1 MSYLSRTKNC
11 VKFQLQV
18 RAREPLVLWSGQD
31 QTDIG
36 NGQRPVYYFLCFFF
50 FSFRIG
56 GLVVGKVEGGGM
68 GLVGGR
74 LDFVEYDWGGV

>member
-1 MSYLSRTKNC
+1 MEK
-11 VKFQLQV
+11 
-18 RAREPLVLWSGQD
+18 GQYCF
-31 QTDIG
+31 IC
-36 NGQRPVYYFLCFFF
+36 FLF

-56 GLVVGKVEGGGM
+56 GLVGGKVEGGGM